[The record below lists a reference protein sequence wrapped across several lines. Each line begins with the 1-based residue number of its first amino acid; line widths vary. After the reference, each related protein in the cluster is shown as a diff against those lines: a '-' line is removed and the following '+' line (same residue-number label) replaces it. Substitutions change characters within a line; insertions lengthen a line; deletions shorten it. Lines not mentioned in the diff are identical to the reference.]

1 MTVLDRALPEQAFP
15 ERETML
21 RELADEFAFRNPMRK
36 MHAMRHWP
44 SGRLSLVH
52 LNVLMLLDDEGSM
65 PMRGLAEALDVS
77 QASATGIVDRMEQR
91 GLVVRERDGQ
101 DRRIVRAGI
110 TDEGRALIAG
120 LAAERHDHMT
130 LIVDRLTYEELAGLL
145 TGMRA
150 LRRVR
155 EEFHSNTVP
164 TPTPETPR

>member
-1 MTVLDRALPEQAFP
+1 
-15 ERETML
+15 ML
-21 RELADEFAFRNPMRK
+21 VDLADELSFRNPMRK

-52 LNVLMLLDDEGSM
+52 LNVLMLLDDDGPL

-91 GLVVRERDGQ
+91 GLVVRERDAQ
-101 DRRIVRAGI
+101 DRRVVRVGI
-110 TDEGRALIAG
+110 TEQGRALIAG
-120 LAAERHDHMT
+120 LAAERRDHMT
-130 LIVDRLTYEELAGLL
+130 QIVDRLTDDELAGLL

-150 LRRVR
+150 LRSIRDD
-155 EEFHSNTVP
+155 FHSHPHDDP